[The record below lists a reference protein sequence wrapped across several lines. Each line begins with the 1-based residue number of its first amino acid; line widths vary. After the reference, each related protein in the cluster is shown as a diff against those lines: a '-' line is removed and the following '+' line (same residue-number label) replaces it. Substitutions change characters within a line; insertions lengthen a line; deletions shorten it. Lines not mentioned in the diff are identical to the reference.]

1 MPHNAKFH
9 VRKRFTVVVGTNIA
23 SIFRTSASLDESQPE
38 NSLKLLSQSED
49 PQSTSLKNPHVIPSE
64 NSK

>member
-1 MPHNAKFH
+1 MQKKF
-9 VRKRFTVVVGTNIA
+9 KAVVGKNIA
-23 SIFRTSASLDESQPE
+23 SMFRTSASSDESQPE

-49 PQSTSLKNPHVIPSE
+49 PQSTSLENPHVIPSE